1 MHLPKYH
8 DSDTYLYGVSVS
20 KRNFKL
26 AVDRNRIKRQMRE
39 AIRLQYSDMSGAE
52 GQVNLM
58 MFIFAGREN
67 LDYVII
73 ERAIKKLLK
82 KIK

>member
-39 AIRLQYSDMSGAE
+39 ATRLQMNNIPDTGGRVIA
-52 GQVNLM
+52 M
-58 MFIFAGREN
+58 MFIYAGREKLEYN
-67 LDYVII
+67 LI
-73 ERAIKKLLK
+73 EKSIEKLLK